1 MLSGIG
7 PKDQLEEFGVTVLQ
21 DTPGVGANLRNHP
34 ISPISYRVKEG
45 IPLVPD
51 ASGVRTALR
60 YTAKGS
66 QESNDMMMTT
76 SSVFSPF
83 TGEALPD
90 RVGRISCVIE
100 LPAGAGFVRLAS
112 SDPAVQ
118 PKFDYR
124 YFSHPEDM
132 RRMRDGMR
140 LAVNILETDA
150 YKDVSDGRTAPSE
163 EILNDD
169 DALDL
174 WIRQTVG
181 TARHVS
187 GTCKI
192 GPDSDPMAVVDQQC
206 RVKGVQGLWIAD
218 SSVMPQVPR
227 ANANA
232 TAIMIGE
239 RVAEWAA

>member
-1 MLSGIG
+1 LNS
-7 PKDQLEEFGVTVLQ
+7 
-21 DTPGVGANLRNHP
+21 A
-34 ISPISYRVKEG
+34 
-45 IPLVPD
+45 
-51 ASGVRTALR
+51 
-60 YTAKGS
+60 
-66 QESNDMMMTT
+66 
-76 SSVFSPF
+76 
-83 TGEALPD
+83 
-90 RVGRISCVIE
+90 
-100 LPAGAGFVRLAS
+100 
-112 SDPAVQ
+112 DPAVQ

-132 RRMRDGMR
+132 RRMRDGIR
-140 LAVNILETDA
+140 LAVKMLETDA
-150 YKDVSDGRTAPSE
+150 YKDVSDGRVTPTE
-163 EILNDD
+163 EILTDD

-181 TARHVS
+181 SARHVS

-206 RVKGVQGLWIAD
+206 RVKGFQGLWIAD

-239 RVAEWAA
+239 RVADWAA